1 MALTQEQWLKKIR
14 SFIPTWWFEDE
25 KNQLAHA
32 YALAELMRQIEL
44 DAEEHIAE
52 TYIGTATG
60 LAFGGSLDDHGDERN
75 TLRITDEFDSQYRV
89 RVQSLKNQS
98 NCPDLKAL
106 IDQLLMVGEAEIRE
120 DFDSA
125 LFMDRESFMDRGDVL
140 LEDIVNVFTVIV
152 DEQKHD
158 PYSFADREYFLDREE
173 FMGTSESSQYVF
185 DLISE
190 ALNKSKAEGTRYRV
204 IERLN
209 AA

>member
-1 MALTQEQWLKKIR
+1 MALTQDQWLEKIR
-14 SFIPTWWFEDE
+14 SFLPSWWWEDE

-32 YALAELMRQIEL
+32 YALAKIMAEIEL
-44 DAEEHIAE
+44 DVEAFVAE
-52 TYIGTATG
+52 TYIKQSSDGI
-60 LAFGGSLDDHGDERN
+60 LDDHGDERD
-75 TLRITDEFDSQYRV
+75 TPRLDGELDAQYCV

-120 DFDSA
+120 DFQSD
-125 LFMDRESFMDRGDVL
+125 LFMNRGAFMDRGDVII
-140 LEDIVNVFTVIV
+140 ENIINVFTVIV

-158 PYSFADREYFLDREE
+158 PYSFTSREYFLDRGE
-173 FMGTSESSQYVF
+173 FMGTDKSSQYVF
-185 DLISE
+185 DLLTE
-190 ALNKSKAEGTRYRV
+190 ALNTSKAEGTKYRV